1 MIRRAGELAFVLI
14 AVGATFA
21 VADEAAEAWQY
32 RPEQLRPFWLGDVVE
47 GESVLFVRDEGAE
60 TARASVLFP
69 IREVIAVRNSAGDV
83 TYEEGRDYV
92 VAQGSRE
99 IVLPAGSRIV
109 STAAADLRR
118 PAGTQKYALTHRDG
132 NGEILFGA
140 GLEYASMQTCITY
153 RREKEK
159 WKSAFPTFDAA
170 RLPRSV
176 ARLATKQPLSIVT
189 LGDSISEG
197 ANASGMYDAAPFQ
210 PAYPELVRR
219 HLAERSGGD
228 VQMTNLSVGGMDSA
242 WGMTQV
248 DKVVAAKPDLVILA
262 FGMNDSAGRSAAS
275 YKENIAWT
283 IAAIREKV
291 PECEFILVAT
301 MLGNRDWTR
310 LKQEAFGEYRAA
322 LVDLARPGVA
332 IADLTTIWEGFL
344 ERKHDWDQTG
354 NGVNHP
360 NDFGHRVYAQVI
372 TTLLGD
378 GGREG
383 GHATKSSA
391 AGR

>member
-1 MIRRAGELAFVLI
+1 
-14 AVGATFA
+14 
-21 VADEAAEAWQY
+21 
-32 RPEQLRPFWLGDVVE
+32 
-47 GESVLFVRDEGAE
+47 
-60 TARASVLFP
+60 
-69 IREVIAVRNSAGDV
+69 
-83 TYEEGRDYV
+83 
-92 VAQGSRE
+92 
-99 IVLPAGSRIV
+99 
-109 STAAADLRR
+109 
-118 PAGTQKYALTHRDG
+118 
-132 NGEILFGA
+132 
-140 GLEYASMQTCITY
+140 
-153 RREKEK
+153 
-159 WKSAFPTFDAA
+159 
-170 RLPRSV
+170 
-176 ARLATKQPLSIVT
+176 
-189 LGDSISEG
+189 
-197 ANASGMYDAAPFQ
+197 
-210 PAYPELVRR
+210 
-219 HLAERSGGD
+219 
-228 VQMTNLSVGGMDSA
+228 MDSA

-378 GGREG
+378 P
-383 GHATKSSA
+383 A
-391 AGR
+391 AAP